1 MNKEVTDI
9 AYKEVLTFINSESLV
24 PQFLKSLSL
33 SLCLL
38 VIKVCLSEI
47 KIVIEVFISI
57 QLIVS
62 TRYELATNT

>member
-9 AYKEVLTFINSESLV
+9 AYKVVLTFINSESLV
-24 PQFLKSLSL
+24 TQFLKSLSL
-33 SLCLL
+33 SHCLL

-47 KIVIEVFISI
+47 KIVIEVVISI

-62 TRYELATNT
+62 ARYEFATNT